1 MKRKTNLFYNSGPDS
16 KFLTFSNYTEA
27 LTGNFLSTNTKLFP
41 STFLCLNI
49 PSLNKENKQ
58 AFINNYLIRYYE
70 NKLANLRDRVKED
83 ELFPLSYLIE
93 TFMKFDSTRSEE
105 RRVGQECTSRWSP
118 YH

>member
-58 AFINNYLIRYYE
+58 EFISNSLIKYYE
-70 NKLANLRDRVKED
+70 NKNNGLSFKQKCELCNINYNTASMFKCNHKED
-83 ELFPLSYLIE
+83 RDPISQFL
-93 TFMKFDSTRSEE
+93 
-105 RRVGQECTSRWSP
+105 
-118 YH
+118 

>member
-49 PSLNKENKQ
+49 PSLNKENKET
-58 AFINNYLIRYYE
+58 FINNYLIKYYFNNPNIPIE
-70 NKLANLRDRVKED
+70 
-83 ELFPLSYLIE
+83 PLSEELGTLLYRS
-93 TFMKFDSTRSEE
+93 ST
-105 RRVGQECTSRWSP
+105 TKKI
-118 YH
+118 HLDT